1 MAIRPVEKA
10 DAPEAVGRI
19 YEGLAKN
26 FGRVPNMF
34 KMLAHRPEVLR
45 TFLPLY
51 NAVWAEGTLPQK
63 LKALAAVRTSL
74 INGCEY

>member
-1 MAIRPVEKA
+1 MAIRPVDKNG
-10 DAPEAVGRI
+10 APEAVRTI
-19 YEGLAKN
+19 YETLEKD

-51 NAVWAEGTLPQK
+51 NAVWAEGALPQN

-74 INGCEY
+74 LNGCEY

>member
-1 MAIRPVEKA
+1 MAIRPVERN
-10 DAPEAVGRI
+10 DAPEAVRTI
-19 YEGLAKN
+19 YETLEKD
-26 FGRVPNMF
+26 FGRVPNTF

-51 NAVWAEGTLPQK
+51 NTVWAQGTLPRK

-74 INGCEY
+74 LNGCAY